1 MAFSLFRKKEER
13 AVSEQQRELDSS
25 VVALL
30 SGEET
35 ITREQALQV
44 PTVQACIAKIS
55 DSISMLPVRLYRKTD
70 GKPEEVLN
78 DSRVTLLNGD
88 TGDTLNTVE
97 FWKAMIGDYY
107 VGRGGWAFI
116 HTSGANV
123 KSLHY
128 VDCRHISLLQ
138 NEDPVF
144 KTYQVEVNGQTY
156 YDFKF
161 IKLLRKTKDGY
172 TNIPV
177 QDECSKVISAAYN
190 AIKLE
195 ISMSKGSGCKG
206 GFLKSKNKLSQ
217 GAIDAIRE
225 GYTDLYDSFNKDRGR
240 KILVL
245 NDGVDFQEISST
257 AAEMQVNENKKT
269 NAVEICKLFGFPHT
283 IIDGGASE
291 EDRRQ
296 YIQAVTAL
304 INQIETELDKC
315 LLLESEKEEGYYFA
329 FDTKELTRGSQKE
342 RYEAY
347 QIGLKNHFLQ
357 VDEVRKEEDYEPM
370 GFNFFTL
377 GLGDVLLNPV
387 TREIFTPNTGQMT
400 NLDGNNPRQFTNEL
414 RGFNPNQ
421 PRESNGRFAS
431 TGGSSGGGSSKKAV
445 DNSGESSIIKENSD
459 KPITEITQSA
469 IDRVT
474 EPSSKEYTAEQCTK
488 IQEQHKELLEYSRR
502 ENANNEVAFVLSSDF
517 GNRKEFKGKDDS
529 LAFDTPIYGKDLIV
543 MHNHPRN
550 SSFSDTD
557 LKFFLTNDS
566 VKTLTIVKNNGRTEM
581 ITKNASFDAGKAR
594 NNLLRQ
600 FKACVKTNSDGE
612 IDKAIRKFLSKEG
625 GIEWVT

>member
-1 MAFSLFRKKEER
+1 MALFRKKENR
-13 AVSEQQRELDSS
+13 AVSEQQKELDSS

-377 GLGDVLLNPV
+377 GLGDVLYNPATKEV
-387 TREIFTPNTGQMT
+387 FTPNTGQTATLGEMRA
-400 NLDGNNPRQFTNEL
+400 NDSWKEQERVEH
-414 RGFNPNQ
+414 
-421 PRESNGRFAS
+421 GRF
-431 TGGSSGGGSSKKAV
+431 GHKKAGASSSLTKS
-445 DNSGESSIIKENSD
+445 NKKGKIKKGSGAKMSQRERKIVSSSILTDHPNLEPGIKVHTYEHNDNIYSF
-459 KPITEITQSA
+459 
-469 IDRVT
+469 VVH
-474 EPSSKEYTAEQCTK
+474 EPGKYG
-488 IQEQHKELLEYSRR
+488 
-502 ENANNEVAFVLSSDF
+502 FV
-517 GNRKEFKGKDDS
+517 RKVSIEKSGK
-529 LAFDTPIYGKDLIV
+529 
-543 MHNHPRN
+543 
-550 SSFSDTD
+550 
-557 LKFFLTNDS
+557 
-566 VKTLTIVKNNGRTEM
+566 
-581 ITKNASFDAGKAR
+581 
-594 NNLLRQ
+594 
-600 FKACVKTNSDGE
+600 KTNQLK
-612 IDKAIRKFLSKEG
+612 DKVKGDK
-625 GIEWVT
+625 